1 MGQLNCCRGSRD
13 EPEPVQQSPPVPAL
27 PRPPL
32 RERLTLALGRRM
44 RLPWPFRQRETSAT
58 TVDVPRPSG
67 CGGSG
72 LLFGQPLAALCS
84 QDGRMPQPIQDL
96 LALLHQRGPSTEGIF
111 RLAAGKRDLGAL
123 REALDSGQEVPL
135 QSQPVHLLAAT
146 LKDFLR
152 KIPSKLLEAELYQQW
167 MGALHQS
174 SRQARLAALKEV
186 TSKLPQA
193 NLILLKS
200 LLSLLHNISSNTD
213 SSRMTARSLAIC
225 VGPNLLSPVEEPPL
239 DMLPEVTSKVTELVE
254 LLIELQGELFAEE
267 QVPGSDGPSAEEEP
281 GTTEV
286 PPLAPGRDPL
296 KSSSEESSSPGSS
309 QVHHDRRAASE
320 EGCDEEPG
328 RKKKKKLEGV
338 GRPGQRRKSIRARR
352 RRSPGSWKRLPK
364 KCLLHVHHHGLSHY
378 PSEAPYLVQP
388 CSISM
393 LLNCF

>member
-1 MGQLNCCRGSRD
+1 
-13 EPEPVQQSPPVPAL
+13 
-27 PRPPL
+27 
-32 RERLTLALGRRM
+32 
-44 RLPWPFRQRETSAT
+44 
-58 TVDVPRPSG
+58 
-67 CGGSG
+67 
-72 LLFGQPLAALCS
+72 
-84 QDGRMPQPIQDL
+84 MPQPIQDL

-111 RLAAGKRDLGAL
+111 RLAAGERDLGAL

-167 MGALHQS
+167 MGALHKS

-186 TSKLPQA
+186 TNKLPQA

-239 DMLPEVTSKVTELVE
+239 DMLLEVTSRVTELVE
-254 LLIELQGELFAEE
+254 LLIEMQGELFAEE

-286 PPLAPGRDPL
+286 CESTNTMTTKASTL
-296 KSSSEESSSPGSS
+296 KGGTAATGTTRLICQPTALQKCRVRLMPDGHHTLGGDLDRSE
-309 QVHHDRRAASE
+309 
-320 EGCDEEPG
+320 
-328 RKKKKKLEGV
+328 
-338 GRPGQRRKSIRARR
+338 
-352 RRSPGSWKRLPK
+352 
-364 KCLLHVHHHGLSHY
+364 LS
-378 PSEAPYLVQP
+378 
-388 CSISM
+388 
-393 LLNCF
+393 

>member
-1 MGQLNCCRGSRD
+1 
-13 EPEPVQQSPPVPAL
+13 
-27 PRPPL
+27 
-32 RERLTLALGRRM
+32 
-44 RLPWPFRQRETSAT
+44 
-58 TVDVPRPSG
+58 
-67 CGGSG
+67 
-72 LLFGQPLAALCS
+72 
-84 QDGRMPQPIQDL
+84 MPQPIQDL

-111 RLAAGKRDLGAL
+111 RLAAGERDLGAL

-167 MGALHQS
+167 MGALHKS

-186 TSKLPQA
+186 TNKLPQA

-239 DMLPEVTSKVTELVE
+239 EMLLEVTSRVCCLSRLATALQALLSFAVQGNLPASSLQQTLGGELPGRAAPQLQLSVQKPGSAVTELVE

-286 PPLAPGRDPL
+286 RESTNTMTTKASSLKGVASATGTTRLICQPTALQKCRVRLMPDDHHTLGGDPNR
-296 KSSSEESSSPGSS
+296 SE
-309 QVHHDRRAASE
+309 
-320 EGCDEEPG
+320 
-328 RKKKKKLEGV
+328 
-338 GRPGQRRKSIRARR
+338 
-352 RRSPGSWKRLPK
+352 
-364 KCLLHVHHHGLSHY
+364 LS
-378 PSEAPYLVQP
+378 
-388 CSISM
+388 
-393 LLNCF
+393 